1 MEIIPIFIL
10 VIAETI
16 LFCIFVMVVCAM
28 SAGEVEHREDK
39 QKCGLFLI
47 VFSLFTAWFI
57 AASMQK
63 QRWSEAESFKII
75 KNDGIQWAIKGDKS
89 LNFNKLFGKYTEN
102 DYVMLQRRD
111 NSGLYLGVQYPDD
124 EVYRL
129 VAR

>member
-1 MEIIPIFIL
+1 MPIFIL
-10 VIAETI
+10 VIVETI
-16 LFCIFVMVVCAM
+16 LFCIFLMVVCAM
-28 SAGEVEHREDK
+28 SDGAVEYREDK

-57 AASMQK
+57 AANMQK
-63 QRWSEAESFKII
+63 QRWSEPESFKII
-75 KNDGIQWAIKGDKS
+75 KNDGIQWAINGDVS
-89 LNFNKLFGKYTEN
+89 LNFTQTFGKYTEN

-111 NSGLYLGVQYPDD
+111 NSGLYLGVRYPDN